1 VFARHVETAGI
12 SDVAVNHGDLSMVPV
27 DALRTLGV
35 AGLWLSAGVLEEYAA
50 SPDARVEQDLCSQG

>member
-1 VFARHVETAGI
+1 
-12 SDVAVNHGDLSMVPV
+12 MVPV